1 MKLSKTTIRELTK
14 RYRAVLIKCALM
26 NLAVFAV
33 AMPAKADV
41 VIGDGASAAYTRVKE
56 LGPNRYTIKVND
68 NAEEFFNYS
77 PDALKMTGGN
87 LIVESKVGYWLDW
100 QGTGGIDIS
109 GGTVSAKNEET
120 LSTYRGPLSISGNAV
135 INTAMMSDA
144 NTTISGGRITLAD
157 TNDANKELYFG
168 KGLGI
173 DAADGQT
180 SGTLSISGGD
190 ITLGKNRYIVLL
202 REWGDDDTGSLPAAY
217 HGDIK
222 ISGGNITL
230 NKNAQII
237 RTDNDNNEVG
247 GTLVSNYLKDSR
259 PNELSKTTGEI
270 DISGGTV
277 TLNDTASIVNHSS
290 DGTIRISDAAIINVN
305 GNNRFENAK
314 GIAAADFTGGAI
326 NLNGALTANIAAT
339 GGTIV
344 FGKETARLNGD
355 LSGSNVDL
363 IFKDNYALSNLN
375 NKATIKKLTIASGK
389 VLDIGEKTLKADE
402 IIGGTIKM
410 VLPSNAVM
418 SAIIQATNASNVL
431 LDVDMSKAGRENA
444 VQYVLTSTDT
454 GYKITNVN
462 DKRYAFSDGAF
473 SLSRYLENPDAYKF
487 DTAWTGGSLYILRLA
502 TASEAAVEDL
512 RKEGVDVTEAEENAV
527 AALDMDAQYLSQS
540 AQDNVAKINA
550 MLDDASTSSAQKKQI
565 LREVAPEA
573 APSVAASA
581 SSVASNV
588 MNVAGSRMSGGA
600 AQTSRSGGDYTAGQ
614 ATVWAQGMYNKTKLD
629 KDNGFDADSAGF
641 AAGVEVSVSD
651 SVKIGAGYAYTVTDI
666 DTDRSGTDVDTHT
679 AFLYGEYKP
688 NKAFVNITGSF
699 GHSEYDEKTNL
710 TGLRSEYKADTY
722 GVQAMGGYDFGL
734 ITAEAGARYT
744 AVKQKSYTDALGNRM
759 EKSTAETLTGVAD
772 VKLAKRFKVN
782 GSKSFITPSVK
793 AGASYDFTADE
804 GNRTIGLADGSS
816 YVAKGERLKRF
827 GVQTGAGVKFDIGE
841 KAQIELSYE
850 GNFKKDYTDHT
861 GLLNIRFNF

>member
-1 MKLSKTTIRELTK
+1 VHAGDKIEIQGKRGISVERMNVSAAQISGKITAGKDSFVGGFDDLLDQWNVGSTSLYSAWEPCNYASDIVLSDAKIVLNDNAKVGKGGLAWTVVNAPEGNVAPENLSTVYTEKESMKLSDTEIKNSVDFIMADLRKVNAGSKDTDDLTDFVNDAFEVPTTFSGYDEVENYVKDKWNNGQSLTE
-14 RYRAVLIKCALM
+14 AD
-26 NLAVFAV
+26 FAQIQEDLEKSYADHNKKV
-33 AMPAKADV
+33 ANAKAQVSVKSSTIEMNGTSALVNKMESDGSGISVSSKSTVTSNGQNEIRAAHGEVTFDDSKLV
-41 VIGDGASAAYTRVKE
+41 VSDGA
-56 LGPNRYTIKVND
+56 
-68 NAEEFFNYS
+68 
-77 PDALKMTGGN
+77 ALN
-87 LIVESKVGYWLDW
+87 VVSK
-100 QGTGGIDIS
+100 S
-109 GGTVSAKNEET
+109 GKT
-120 LSTYRGPLSISGNAV
+120 L
-135 INTAMMSDA
+135 
-144 NTTISGGRITLAD
+144 TL
-157 TNDANKELYFG
+157 TN
-168 KGLGI
+168 
-173 DAADGQT
+173 
-180 SGTLSISGGD
+180 
-190 ITLGKNRYIVLL
+190 
-202 REWGDDDTGSLPAAY
+202 
-217 HGDIK
+217 
-222 ISGGNITL
+222 
-230 NKNAQII
+230 
-237 RTDNDNNEVG
+237 
-247 GTLVSNYLKDSR
+247 
-259 PNELSKTTGEI
+259 GEI
-270 DISGGTV
+270 D
-277 TLNDTASIVNHSS
+277 
-290 DGTIRISDAAIINVN
+290 
-305 GNNRFENAK
+305 
-314 GIAAADFTGGAI
+314 
-326 NLNGALTANIAAT
+326 LNGVLTANVAAAN
-339 GGTIV
+339 GEIV
-344 FGKETARLNGD
+344 FGKSAAKLNGTLTGD
-355 LSGSNVDL
+355 ATLTFN
-363 IFKDNYALSNLN
+363 DNYRFADLTH
-375 NKATIKKLTIASGK
+375 KATIKKLTIASGK
-389 VLDIGEKTLKADE
+389 TLDIGSGTLKADE

-410 VLPSNAVM
+410 VLPGDAVM

-454 GYKITNVN
+454 GYEITNVN
-462 DKRYAFSDGAF
+462 NKRYAFSDGAF
-473 SLSRYLENPDAYKF
+473 SLSQYLENPDAYKF

-512 RKEGVDVTEAEENAV
+512 RKEGINVTEAEENAV

-573 APSVAASA
+573 APSVATSA

-600 AQTSRSGGDYTAGQ
+600 AQTSRSGGDYTAGR

-688 NKAFVNITGSF
+688 NRAFVNVTGSF

-710 TGLRSEYKADTY
+710 TGLRSEYEADTY

-744 AVKQKSYTDALGNRM
+744 AVKQKGYTDALGNRM

-827 GVQTGAGVKFDIGE
+827 GVQAGAGVKFDIGE

>member
-41 VIGDGASAAYTRVKE
+41 VIGDGDSVAYTRVE
-56 LGPNRYTIKVND
+56 VIGPNRYTIKVND
-68 NAEEFFNYS
+68 NAEEFFNSS

-87 LIVESKVGYWLDW
+87 LIVESKVGSWLDW

-120 LSTYRGPLSISGNAV
+120 LSTYRGPVSISGNAV

-144 NTTISGGRITLAD
+144 NTTISGGRITLSD
-157 TNDANKELYFG
+157 TNDANRKLYFG

-202 REWGDDDTGSLPAAY
+202 REWGDDDTGSLSAAY

-237 RTDNDNNEVG
+237 RTDNV
-247 GTLVSNYLKDSR
+247 VSNYLKDSR

-375 NKATIKKLTIASGK
+375 NKATIKKLTIASSK
-389 VLDIGEKTLKADE
+389 TLDIGEKTLKADE

-454 GYKITNVN
+454 GYEITNVN
-462 DKRYAFSDGAF
+462 NKRYAFSDGAF
-473 SLSRYLENPDAYKF
+473 SLSQYLENPDAYKF

-512 RKEGVDVTEAEENAV
+512 KKEGIDVTEAEENAV

-540 AQDNVAKINA
+540 VQDNVAKINA

-573 APSVAASA
+573 APSVATSA

-600 AQTSRSGGDYTAGQ
+600 AQTSRSGGDYTAGR

-688 NKAFVNITGSF
+688 NRAFVNVTGSF

-710 TGLRSEYKADTY
+710 TGLRSEYEADTY

-744 AVKQKSYTDALGNRM
+744 AVKQKGYTDALGNRM
-759 EKSTAETLTGVAD
+759 EKSTSETLTGVAD

-827 GVQTGAGVKFDIGE
+827 GVQAGAGVKFDIGE